1 MPEKNKKKEISTFE
15 WTMWIIG
22 AIIGV
27 SLLLVGINNVAAGDA
42 DFTRCVMFIVLGILF
57 LGVTLSYII
66 GNLNI
71 AVSGEEVAEPKAKK
85 PAAKKTAKK

>member
-1 MPEKNKKKEISTFE
+1 MPEKSKKKEISTFE

-27 SLLLVGINNVAAGDA
+27 SLLFVGINNVAIGDA
-42 DFTRCVMFIVLGILF
+42 DCTRCVMFIVLGIIF
-57 LGVTLSYII
+57 LVVTLSYII

-71 AVSGEEVAEPKAKK
+71 AVSGEEVAKAKK
-85 PAAKKTAKK
+85 PVAKKTTKK